1 MYAAPSTVSVGDQLF
16 ACRSNSSIIPVGGLT
31 ALPPASPKKPTTMSF
46 GALVVTEGA
55 MIDLLAGVDAP
66 LCESTG
72 EDRLRPLK
80 STTLPAADVGA
91 ASNHAYFVGSADP
104 ATL

>member
-1 MYAAPSTVSVGDQLF
+1 M
-16 ACRSNSSIIPVGGLT
+16 SSEAV
-31 ALPPASPKKPTTMSF
+31 
-46 GALVVTEGA
+46 VVTEGA
-55 MIDLLAGVDAP
+55 MTDLLAGVNAP

-80 STTLPAADVGA
+80 STTLPAAEAGA
-91 ASNHAYFVGSADP
+91 ANNQAYVVGSAEP